1 MRIRIVVPIISDI
14 FNEEIKKEAAQFK
27 APDTRIEVVNIDR
40 GPASIESHYDEIVAS
55 VPIVEKVVQAEKDG
69 AGGVFIDCFG
79 DPGVDAARE
88 LVGIPVVG
96 GFQPAALAAML
107 IARRW
112 SVVTVLKNVLPMIG
126 DLARRM
132 GIGGSLASVRDIDTP
147 VLELQDK
154 KVLHERLLG
163 EIEKAVNLDGAEAV
177 VLGCTGMMGLAR
189 SLAESMARK
198 GTPVPVVDPTAAA
211 IGYLELLA
219 RSGLSQSRL
228 AYMKPPDKERRM

>member
-1 MRIRIVVPIISDI
+1 
-14 FNEEIKKEAAQFK
+14 
-27 APDTRIEVVNIDR
+27 
-40 GPASIESHYDEIVAS
+40 
-55 VPIVEKVVQAEKDG
+55 
-69 AGGVFIDCFG
+69 VFIDCFG

-88 LVGIPVVG
+88 LVKIPVVG

-107 IARRW
+107 IARRG

-132 GIGGSLASVRDIDTP
+132 GVDGGLASLRDIDTP

-189 SLAESMARK
+189 KLAESMAGK
-198 GTPVPVVDPTAAA
+198 GIPVPVVDPTAAA
-211 IGYLELLA
+211 IGCLELLA

-228 AYMKPPDKERRM
+228 AYMKPPDKERRL

>member
-1 MRIRIVVPIISDI
+1 MKIRIVVPIISDV

-27 APDTRIEVVNIDR
+27 APDTKVEVVNIDK

-55 VPIVEKVVQAEKDG
+55 VPIVEKVVQAERDG
-69 AGGVFIDCFG
+69 VEGAFIDCFG

-88 LVGIPVVG
+88 LVNIPVVG

-126 DLARRM
+126 DLARKM
-132 GIGGSLASVRDIDTP
+132 GVEGSLASVRDINTP
-147 VLELQDK
+147 VLALQDK
-154 KVLHERLLG
+154 RVLHERLLG
-163 EIEKAVNLDGAEAV
+163 EIEKAVNVDGAEAV

-189 SLAESMARK
+189 SLAESMAKK

-211 IGYLELLA
+211 IGYLELLV